1 MLLAKHLLTK
11 ELYNN
16 ALKEGVTVF
25 LYNEINFSPKPIDGI
40 TLFNCTTERVPST
53 WFTWKKNEEIFESFK
68 IKFPSLFKWN
78 QYDLTLAIQK
88 AIFWSNMR
96 TGYLYYSKDKYFK
109 NESMHYLSDK
119 FQPISPLK
127 TTLKY
132 VKNIKLKSQ
141 INFEYQINKNSKI
154 GILIEDEFQLSL
166 YKYILVQLKSNENAV
181 VFVLHSELIKMVEN
195 LGIPIHRIFLIKHNL
210 NHDFQFPLVN
220 LFKIKNQEWFIF
232 NEIINT
238 WKEIN
243 YWVSISEQMFSKG
256 IGKLLIN
263 EGENGTKGAVIGE
276 IMKVNNIFTYNT
288 MNGMKSGQVQDAF
301 VNFNY
306 WFVWGEGMKKML
318 IDKCYLPEKMLLNA
332 GHLMEDEIA
341 HYEYQ
346 NSFSEL
352 NLVDKTII
360 SLFSVRGKREEKI
373 DAFQYL
379 YQLAEQNPQIQLLIR
394 KHPSEKDEDFIK
406 PTKILNN
413 VMWVNFDFSNS
424 KQTLCDQLLLSD
436 LSICFGSTVA
446 LESKWFGV
454 PCITFEKRDESLIY
468 LTDNETIFH
477 VKDLE
482 QMVQKCTE
490 LLSIGKNKKPK
501 LNKVANYIVETLL
514 N

>member
-11 ELYNN
+11 KLYDN
-16 ALKEGVTVF
+16 ALKEGVSVF
-25 LYNEINFSPKPIDGI
+25 LFNEIDFKPEQNIGI
-40 TLFNCTTERVPST
+40 TLFNCTTERVSST
-53 WFTWKKNEEIFESFK
+53 WFTWQNNEEIFESVK

-78 QYDLTLAIQK
+78 QYDFSLAFQK

-96 TGYLYYSKDKYFK
+96 MGYLYYSKDKYFK
-109 NESMHYLSDK
+109 NESIHYLSDK
-119 FQPISPLK
+119 FQPISPFK

-132 VKNIKLKSQ
+132 VKNIKSKSLNN
-141 INFEYQINKNSKI
+141 IDYQLNKGNNI
-154 GILIEDEFQLSL
+154 GILIRDEFQLKL
-166 YKYILVQLKSNENAV
+166 YKFILVKIKSNENTI

-195 LGIPIHRIFLIKHNL
+195 LGIPIHRIILIKHKL
-210 NHDFQFPLVN
+210 SHDFKLPIVN
-220 LFKIKNQEWFIF
+220 IFQLKNQEWFIF

-243 YWVSISEQMFSKG
+243 YWVSVSEQMFSKG

-276 IMKVNNIFTYNT
+276 IMKVNNILTYNT
-288 MNGMKSGQVQDAF
+288 MNGMKSGQVQDAY

-306 WFVWGEGMKKML
+306 WFVWGDGMKKML
-318 IDKCYLPEKMLLNA
+318 LDKCHLPEQMLLNA

-341 HYEYQ
+341 HYKYQ

-373 DAFQYL
+373 DAFKYL

-394 KHPSEKDEDFIK
+394 KHPSEKEEDLIK
-406 PTKILNN
+406 PITMLNN
-413 VMWVNFDFSNS
+413 VIFVEYNASNS
-424 KQTLCDQLLLSD
+424 KETLYDQLSISD

-454 PCITFEKRDESLIY
+454 PCITFEKREESLIY

-482 QMVQKCTE
+482 QMIQKCTN
-490 LLSIGKNKKPK
+490 LLSIGKNEKPK
-501 LNKVANYIVETLL
+501 LNKVADYIVETLL

>member
-11 ELYNN
+11 ELYDN
-16 ALKEGVTVF
+16 ALKDGVSVF
-25 LYNEINFSPKPIDGI
+25 LYNEIDFKPEPNIGI

-53 WFTWKKNEEIFESFK
+53 WFTWQKNAEVFESFK

-78 QYDLTLAIQK
+78 QYDLTLAFQK
-88 AIFWSNMR
+88 AIFWSNMKM
-96 TGYLYYSKDKYFK
+96 GYLYYSKDKYFK
-109 NESMHYLSDK
+109 NESIHYLSDK
-119 FQPISPLK
+119 LHPISPFK
-127 TTLKY
+127 TTLKH
-132 VKNIKLKSQ
+132 VKNIKSKSQ
-141 INFEYQINKNSKI
+141 NNSDYQLNKSNKI
-154 GILIEDEFQLSL
+154 GVLIRDEFQVTL
-166 YKYILVQLKSNENAV
+166 YKYILVQIKSNENAI

-210 NHDFQFPLVN
+210 NHDFKLPIVN
-220 LFKIKNQEWFIF
+220 IFKLKNQEWFIF

-238 WKEIN
+238 WKESN

-276 IMKVNNIFTYNT
+276 IMKLNNIIIYNT
-288 MNGMKSGQVQDAF
+288 MNGMKSGQVQDAY

-306 WFVWGEGMKKML
+306 WFVWGDGMKKML
-318 IDKCYLPEKMLLNA
+318 IDKCHLPEKMLLTS
-332 GHLMEDEIA
+332 GHLMEDEIV
-341 HYEYQ
+341 HYKYQ

-373 DAFQYL
+373 DAFKYL
-379 YQLAEQNPQIQLLIR
+379 YQLAEHNPQIQLLIR
-394 KHPSEKDEDFIK
+394 KHPSEKEEDLIK
-406 PTKILNN
+406 PNTTLDN
-413 VMWVNFDFSNS
+413 VNFVEYNESNS
-424 KQTLCDQLLLSD
+424 KETLYDQLSISN

-468 LTDNETIFH
+468 LTDNKTIFH
-477 VKDLE
+477 VKGLE
-482 QMVQKCTE
+482 QLIQK
-490 LLSIGKNKKPK
+490 
-501 LNKVANYIVETLL
+501 
-514 N
+514 